1 MTMIKKQIT
10 EIKNRD
16 PLTERIIACAYKVHS
31 EYGLIV
37 VIFIN
42 RSNQA

>member
-16 PLTERIIACAYKVHS
+16 SLTEKINDLIA
-31 EYGLIV
+31 

-42 RSNQA
+42 RSNQV